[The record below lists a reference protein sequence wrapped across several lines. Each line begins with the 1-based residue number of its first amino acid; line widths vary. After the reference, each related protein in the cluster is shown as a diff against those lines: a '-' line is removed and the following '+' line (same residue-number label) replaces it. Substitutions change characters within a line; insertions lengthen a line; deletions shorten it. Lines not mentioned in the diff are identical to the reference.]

1 MMNEDPLPVKDKIQ
15 EKTIKIVPFRKD
27 IRETAAHRHN
37 SYFELIYL
45 SQGTGSHTI
54 DSIEYP
60 VEPPIAFF
68 IRQEQIHHWKLENEP
83 DGYVLIVKKKFLED
97 CLDKQ
102 LHRLLIQVSHTTCAR
117 VSAPSTVE
125 ALLGLLMKEYKPEL
139 GGGGPVMEGLLKA
152 LLAKLADSPHLHE
165 SGKSRSTFQKYQEL
179 LSHSKTLQNSVA
191 HYATLLNTTPQNLN
205 VICRKAVGQTA
216 AVVLADFIVNES
228 KRLLSYTDLSVT
240 EIAAILD
247 FKDNSH
253 FIKYFKRHTGHTP
266 AAFRS
271 LV

>member
-1 MMNEDPLPVKDKIQ
+1 MNEQSLPVKDKIH
-15 EKTIKIVPFRKD
+15 EKTIKIASFRKD
-27 IRETAAHRHN
+27 IRKTAAHRHN

-45 SQGTGSHTI
+45 SQGTGYHTI
-54 DSIEYP
+54 DAIEYP
-60 VEPPIAFF
+60 IEPPIAFF
-68 IRQEQIHHWKLENEP
+68 IRQEQTHYWELESEP
-83 DGYVLIVKKKFLED
+83 DGYVLIVKKRFVED

-102 LHRLLIQVSHTTCAR
+102 LHRLLIQVGNITCTH
-117 VSAPSTVE
+117 VSDPQTVE

-152 LLAKLADSPHLHE
+152 LLAKLADSPSFHE
-165 SGKSRSTFQKYQEL
+165 SRKNQSTFQKYQEL

-191 HYATLLNTTPQNLN
+191 YYATLLNTTPQNLN
-205 VICRKAVGQTA
+205 TICRKAVGQTA
-216 AVVLADFIVNES
+216 AIVLANFIVNES

-240 EIAAILD
+240 EIATILN

-253 FIKYFKRHTGHTP
+253 FTKYFKRHTGHTP
-266 AAFRS
+266 AAFRD